1 MQAQQGHEL
10 IFVLRQLRVDTRD
23 IDAVL
28 VIVDEQVAG
37 LEFTGV
43 GKLIVGGQ
51 RAGMAEGRADA
62 GEQLLGAERLGQII
76 IRPGVERGDLVP
88 LVAARGDDHNR
99 HLRPLAHSL

>member
-1 MQAQQGHEL
+1 MLTRRIWLSLRALGPHTRPDEVVVGQNLARVQAQQGHEL

-37 LEFTGV
+37 LKFTGV

-51 RAGMAEGRADA
+51 RAGMAESRADA
-62 GEQLLGAERLGQII
+62 GEQLLGAEGFVR
-76 IRPGVERGDLVP
+76 
-88 LVAARGDDHNR
+88 
-99 HLRPLAHSL
+99 